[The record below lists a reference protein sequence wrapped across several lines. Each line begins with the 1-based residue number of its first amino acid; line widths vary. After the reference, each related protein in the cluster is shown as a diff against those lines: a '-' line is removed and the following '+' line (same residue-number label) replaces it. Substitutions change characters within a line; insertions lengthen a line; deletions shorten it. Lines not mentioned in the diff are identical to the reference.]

1 MERLENKLT
10 LNQTSTNELA
20 KMDQSQNLERAQ
32 MQRKIMSL
40 ENQLRFQ
47 TNLNLETKK
56 EIQKLD
62 GEITTVADNCSQRE
76 QILQTKLEEAQDML
90 RQERLKGSGIKSEM
104 L

>member
-1 MERLENKLT
+1 VERLENKLT